1 MQLKETKAEM
11 KAALQLIHLSHGD
24 SNDGDNSKVVT
35 VKEEEKESNDV
46 YRMKKRKFRSISSLY
61 QDTDAG
67 SGSKLPIRD
76 EEDHR
81 LKKGKPKK
89 RKFHSISD
97 LYKYTDRLSSVEDE
111 YNWSIPAGENPN
123 MNISIKE
130 DSGIGTNKK
139 NAEMYNDYSEMNIA
153 MLGPI
158 SKFILSI
165 VDPVDFRKIDNL
177 IYFLSRSGIQH
188 LVLQLPRDNLY
199 KMPSSF
205 FTCLQLRHLTLQR
218 CLVRPPPVF
227 KDLIG
232 KHDVAEFFKS
242 IPALEHL
249 HWDYSNFRFMFAG
262 PAEVPKVL
270 PSSLNCLKRLYLSE
284 ICLEELVEVA
294 WALCLIRSSP
304 YLEELQIKG
313 PGDLFGEWLAHVPPG
328 GVNEIPASFSDLT

>member
-1 MQLKETKAEM
+1 MQLTETTAEM
-11 KAALQLIHLSHGD
+11 KAALQLIHLSRGD

-35 VKEEEKESNDV
+35 VKEEEKESSDV
-46 YRMKKRKFRSISSLY
+46 YRMKKRKFRYISSLY

-81 LKKGKPKK
+81 LKQGKPKK

-139 NAEMYNDYSEMNIA
+139 NAEIRRYNDYSEMNIA
-153 MLGPI
+153 MLGP
-158 SKFILSI
+158 
-165 VDPVDFRKIDNL
+165 
-177 IYFLSRSGIQH
+177 G
-188 LVLQLPRDNLY
+188 
-199 KMPSSF
+199 
-205 FTCLQLRHLTLQR
+205 
-218 CLVRPPPVF
+218 
-227 KDLIG
+227 
-232 KHDVAEFFKS
+232 
-242 IPALEHL
+242 
-249 HWDYSNFRFMFAG
+249 
-262 PAEVPKVL
+262 EVPKVL

-304 YLEELQIKG
+304 YLEELEIKG